1 MESAQKETSDT
12 AKTAEVTAQLS
23 IPHSRGT
30 ALSKD
35 TLLWQTLTDYKAVAS
50 CSTWVCWCSKH
61 SACEA
66 SKAKH
71 FQK

>member
-50 CSTWVCWCSKH
+50 CST
-61 SACEA
+61 
-66 SKAKH
+66 
-71 FQK
+71 